1 MPTHTALITRPAL
14 SMTIAAHLLPH
25 SAAGLMAS
33 APMISELASSSALW
47 RAQRVS
53 CSKQ

>member
-1 MPTHTALITRPAL
+1 MA
-14 SMTIAAHLLPH
+14 SAAHLFSH

-47 RAQRVS
+47 RAQSVS
-53 CSKQ
+53 CSEVIRLV